1 MFNLKKK
8 NADYQT
14 PKTIFVHKKH
24 SLLCTNTKF
33 YNLYSMAYRGLAATS
48 KIRNYSKP
56 SRFLKFLWP
65 FLGYRALV
73 WRLRNILFFYL
84 ISLLAIISSISS
96 FSLPFN
102 EGLYNKQEQSVSI
115 VGNIYLSHRIINSIP
130 RI

>member
-1 MFNLKKK
+1 MFNLKK

-73 WRLRNILFFYL
+73 WRL
-84 ISLLAIISSISS
+84 
-96 FSLPFN
+96 
-102 EGLYNKQEQSVSI
+102 
-115 VGNIYLSHRIINSIP
+115 GNIIFLPDFVVSNHFFNFLVLVAIQ
-130 RI
+130 